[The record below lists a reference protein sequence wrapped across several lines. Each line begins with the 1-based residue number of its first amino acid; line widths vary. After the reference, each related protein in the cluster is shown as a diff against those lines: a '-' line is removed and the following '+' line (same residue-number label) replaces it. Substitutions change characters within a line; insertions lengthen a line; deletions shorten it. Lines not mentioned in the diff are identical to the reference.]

1 MRYWRLLLGA
11 ILVITALWIILGEQI
26 SGISSDAVINARL
39 STLRTPISGQLE
51 MPLRAFGE
59 EFDAQETVA
68 TIKPW
73 MDGETAPR
81 ATSMDLVAPVNGL
94 LWEVLAGDG
103 EFVERG
109 QDIARFMVCGSA
121 LVTLSVSDNV
131 YARLQVG
138 QHAQFRLSG
147 KSKVYDGTITR
158 MAGAGA
164 ESIYS
169 NLAVAPSI
177 KHLERYDVAILV
189 PALRE
194 QPALKCSVGQ
204 TGRVFFDVRPFD
216 WLRQMMR

>member
-11 ILVITALWIILGEQI
+11 ILIIAALWVILGEQI
-26 SGISSDAVINARL
+26 SGVSSDAVINARL
-39 STLRTPISGQLE
+39 STVRTPIAGQLE

-59 EFDAQETVA
+59 EIKAQEPIA
-68 TIKPW
+68 SIKSWPV
-73 MDGETAPR
+73 G
-81 ATSMDLVAPVNGL
+81 ATSPGTNGMELVAPVNGL
-94 LWEVLAGDG
+94 LWEVLAGDN

-109 QDIARFMVCGSA
+109 QEIAKLMMCGSA

-138 QHAQFRLSG
+138 QSAQFRLHG
-147 KSKVYDGTITR
+147 KNTVYEGTITR

-164 ESIYS
+164 ETIYR

-194 QPALKCSVGQ
+194 QPDLRCVVGQ
-204 TGRVFFDVRPFD
+204 TGRVFFDVRPLD
-216 WLRQMMR
+216 WLREAFR